1 MDAKTGE
8 KALSLPPEVKK
19 YIAEQKKIPGSLIKV
34 LHEVQKYY
42 GYIPRSATFEVADLL
57 EIPVA
62 KVYGVITFYHAFKLE
77 DPGQHTISV
86 CMGTA
91 CYLKGSE
98 GLVEELKSLLGV
110 DIGELTPDGK
120 FSIHTVRCLG
130 CCGLAPVMMIGDKV
144 HGNVTKEDLPAILA
158 EYQEK

>member
-1 MDAKTGE
+1 VDVEAEEKTV
-8 KALSLPPEVKK
+8 SLPPAVKK
-19 YIAEQKKIPGSLIKV
+19 YIEKQKAIPGSLIKV
-34 LHEVQKYY
+34 LHKVQEHFS
-42 GYIPRSATFEVADLL
+42 YIPRSAAFEVADIM

-77 DPGQHTISV
+77 APGQHTISV

-91 CYLKGSE
+91 CYLKGGE
-98 GLVEELKSLLGV
+98 NLLEELKSMLGV
-110 DIGELTPDGK
+110 DVGEITPDGV

-144 HGNVTKEDLPAILA
+144 YGNVTKEKLPAILA
-158 EYQEK
+158 EYQEN